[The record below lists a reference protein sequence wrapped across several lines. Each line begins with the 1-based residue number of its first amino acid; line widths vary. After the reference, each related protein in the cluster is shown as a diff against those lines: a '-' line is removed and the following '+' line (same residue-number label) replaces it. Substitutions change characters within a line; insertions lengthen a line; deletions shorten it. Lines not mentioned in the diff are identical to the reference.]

1 MRQVPVRELN
11 QHTAD
16 VLARVE
22 RGERVEITRN
32 GSRVA
37 ILVPAQPDP
46 LSGLIESGDLRPAQG
61 ALPLVSETEASASDS
76 AGVDAILADRY
87 GDGRW

>member
-1 MRQVPVRELN
+1 MRRVPARELN

-32 GSRVA
+32 GKLIAVIEPA
-37 ILVPAQPDP
+37 KLV
-46 LSGLIESGDLRPAQG
+46 ESWR
-61 ALPLVSETEASASDS
+61 ASDDF
-76 AGVDAILADRY
+76 AGVDAIVADRY
-87 GDGRW
+87 LPVAAPGLI

>member
-22 RGERVEITRN
+22 RGERVVITRN
-32 GSRVA
+32 GTRVA
-37 ILVPAQPDP
+37 ILEPAQPDP
-46 LSGLIESGDLRPAQG
+46 LSGLIDSGDFRPAQG
-61 ALPLVSETEASASDS
+61 PLPSMSEAEVPASDS
-76 AGVDAILADRY
+76 AGVDAILEDRY
-87 GDGRW
+87 GEGRW

>member
-1 MRQVPVRELN
+1 MTENYRDGANP
-11 QHTAD
+11 AD
-16 VLARVE
+16 ALARVE

-46 LSGLIESGDLRPAQG
+46 LSGLIESGDFRPAQG
-61 ALPLVSETEASASDS
+61 ALPMGSETAASASDS
-76 AGVDAILADRY
+76 AGN
-87 GDGRW
+87 